1 MPAVNNLKV
10 ERSFVAGVWLR
21 AKGVRSK
28 TGFGWGIIVLAAST
42 GVAAWLVAG
51 VARWLAIAIAL
62 VSVGYMLYQYRKW
75 NRRGWQQV
83 HFRAMLA
90 YSGMAGREHAIARQS
105 AREFDLHNACTQ
117 LGLLLCGDDNRAAV
131 ETLLRD
137 LITSQGAFLVGLV
150 ERHAAEV
157 LPGAAL
163 ELCRDVTARLR
174 GVHLGPQLVIAS
186 VIETTYGGAEAA
198 RYAVALVTGDAD

>member
-1 MPAVNNLKV
+1 MASDLKW
-10 ERSFVAGVWLR
+10 R
-21 AKGVRSK
+21 
-28 TGFGWGIIVLAAST
+28 TGFGWGIIVLGASA
-42 GVAAWLVAG
+42 GVAAWLAAG

-62 VSVGYMLYQYRKW
+62 ASVAYMLYQYRKW

-90 YSGMAGREHAIARQS
+90 YAGIAGREHAKARQS

-117 LGLLLCGDDNRAAV
+117 LGLLLCGEDNREAV
-131 ETLLRD
+131 EAILRD
-137 LITSQGAFLVGLV
+137 LTSAQGAFLVGLL

-157 LPGAAL
+157 LPGAPF
-163 ELCRDVTARLR
+163 ELRRDVTARLG
-174 GVHLGPQLVIAS
+174 GVHFGPQLVIAS
-186 VIETTYGGAEAA
+186 VIENTYGGAEAA